1 MHKIVLIILQETQK
15 LKDFEDLIFYLYNP
29 VLISALIFF
38 ILLLLL
44 YFSYKYIYNPLI
56 LRYKSEKEKFELK
69 TARLLALFSELDPN
83 PIIRIN
89 ISGKVAGLN
98 KAAKERFKNIEI
110 DSSKIKVLLKDVDF
124 NLKKAIKNNESL
136 VLIQEINDKTYEIN
150 FHGISYLRMAQLY
163 FLDVSERKEYE
174 RQMNKYQKLLRDA
187 SAQLN
192 EVLET
197 DRKKISGLLHDSIGQ
212 NLLLIRMNIM
222 NYKKNNNN
230 GFDENE
236 ISRTIELLDSAIL
249 EVKEVARNLRPQ
261 NIEELGLTT
270 VLKMMCSNVSRET
283 GIKANVQIA
292 EVESELDRELENCIF
307 RVTQEALNNIMR
319 HSKAS
324 KFAVDLTTQ
333 DEVITLVV
341 SDDGIG
347 FKPKQLMNDKY
358 FSDGIGIMNMQE
370 RVERVNGSFHIDSD
384 FNTGTTII
392 TQFTIRQQLDETKSE
407 DKSSD
412 R

>member
-1 MHKIVLIILQETQK
+1 MHKIILIILQETQK

-29 VLISALIFF
+29 ILISALIF
-38 ILLLLL
+38 LVLVLLL

-69 TARLLALFSELDPN
+69 TARLLVLFSELDPN

-89 ISGKVAGLN
+89 ISGKVVGLN
-98 KAAKERFKNIEI
+98 KAAKERFENIEI
-110 DSSKIKVLLKDVDF
+110 DSSRIKVLLKDVDF

-136 VLIQEINDKTYEIN
+136 VLTQEVNDKTYEIN
-150 FHGISYLRMAQLY
+150 FHGISYLYMAQLY

-174 RQMNKYQKLLRDA
+174 RQMNKYQKLLRNA

-222 NYKKNNNN
+222 NYKKNIDN
-230 GFDENE
+230 GFNENE
-236 ISRTIELLDSAIL
+236 FDRTIELLDSAIL
-249 EVKEVARNLRPQ
+249 EVKEIARNLRPQ

-270 VLKMMCSNVSRET
+270 VLKMMCSNISRET

-292 EVESELDRELENCIF
+292 EVNSELDRELENCIF
-307 RVTQEALNNIMR
+307 RITQEALNNIMR

-324 KFAVDLTTQ
+324 KFAVDLSTQ
-333 DEVITLVV
+333 NEVITLVV

-347 FKPKQLMNDKY
+347 FKPKQLMNEKY

-370 RVERVNGSFHIDSD
+370 RVERVNGSIHIDSD
-384 FNTGTTII
+384 FNKGTTII
-392 TQFTIRQQLDETKSE
+392 SQFTIRKQLDETKSE

>member
-292 EVESELDRELENCIF
+292 EVDSELDRELENCIF

-324 KFAVDLTTQ
+324 KFAVDLSTQ

-347 FKPKQLMNDKY
+347 FKPKQLMNEKY

>member
-1 MHKIVLIILQETQK
+1 MHKIILIILQETQK

-292 EVESELDRELENCIF
+292 EVDSELDRELENCIF

-324 KFAVDLTTQ
+324 KFAVDLSTQ

-347 FKPKQLMNDKY
+347 FKPKQLMNEKY

>member
-1 MHKIVLIILQETQK
+1 MDKIILIILQETQK
-15 LKDFEDLIFYLYNP
+15 LKDFKDLIFYLYNP
-29 VLISALIFF
+29 ILISALIFL
-38 ILLLLL
+38 ILVLLL

-56 LRYKSEKEKFELK
+56 LRYKSEKEKFEIK

-89 ISGKVAGLN
+89 ISGKVVGLN
-98 KAAKERFKNIEI
+98 KAAKERFENIEI

-136 VLIQEINDKTYEIN
+136 VLTQEVNDKTYEIN
-150 FHGISYLRMAQLY
+150 FHGISYLHMAQLY
-163 FLDVSERKEYE
+163 FLDVSRRKEYE
-174 RQMNKYQKLLRDA
+174 RQMNKYHKLLRDA

-197 DRKKISGLLHDSIGQ
+197 DRKKISSLLHDSIGQ
-212 NLLLIRMNIM
+212 NLLLIRMNFM

-230 GFDENE
+230 SFDENE
-236 ISRTIELLDSAIL
+236 FNRTIELLDSAIL

-261 NIEELGLTT
+261 NIDELGLTT
-270 VLKMMCSNVSRET
+270 ALKMMCSNVSHEA
-283 GIKANVQIA
+283 GIKANIQIA
-292 EVESELDRELENCIF
+292 EVNSEMDRELENCIF

-319 HSKAS
+319 HSKAT
-324 KFAVDLTTQ
+324 KFAVDLSTH

-347 FKPKQLMNDKY
+347 FKPKQLMNEKY
-358 FSDGIGIMNMQE
+358 FSNGIGIMSMQE

-392 TQFTIRQQLDETKSE
+392 SQFTIRKQLDETKSE

>member
-38 ILLLLL
+38 ILILLL

-98 KAAKERFKNIEI
+98 KAAKKRFKNIEI
-110 DSSKIKVLLKDVDF
+110 DSNKIKVLLKDVDF

-136 VLIQEINDKTYEIN
+136 VLTQEINDKTYEIN

-292 EVESELDRELENCIF
+292 EVDSELDRELENCIF

-324 KFAVDLTTQ
+324 KFAVDLSTQ

-347 FKPKQLMNDKY
+347 FKPKQLMNEKY

>member
-1 MHKIVLIILQETQK
+1 MHKIILIILQETQK

-136 VLIQEINDKTYEIN
+136 VLTQEINDKTYEIN

-292 EVESELDRELENCIF
+292 EVDSELDRELENCIF

-324 KFAVDLTTQ
+324 KFAVDLSTQ

>member
-1 MHKIVLIILQETQK
+1 MHKIILIILQETQK

-29 VLISALIFF
+29 ILISALIF
-38 ILLLLL
+38 LVLVLLL

-69 TARLLALFSELDPN
+69 TARLLVLFSELDPN

-89 ISGKVAGLN
+89 ISGKVVGLN
-98 KAAKERFKNIEI
+98 KAAKERFENIEI
-110 DSSKIKVLLKDVDF
+110 DSSRIKVLLKDVDF

-136 VLIQEINDKTYEIN
+136 VLTQEVNDKTYEIN
-150 FHGISYLRMAQLY
+150 FHGISYLYMAQLY

-174 RQMNKYQKLLRDA
+174 RQMNKYQKLLRNA

-222 NYKKNNNN
+222 NYKKNIDN
-230 GFDENE
+230 GFNENE
-236 ISRTIELLDSAIL
+236 IDRTIELLDSAIL
-249 EVKEVARNLRPQ
+249 EVKEIARNLRPQ

-270 VLKMMCSNVSRET
+270 VLKMMCSNISRET

-292 EVESELDRELENCIF
+292 EVNSELDRELENCIF
-307 RVTQEALNNIMR
+307 RITQEALNNIMR

-324 KFAVDLTTQ
+324 KFAVDLSTQ
-333 DEVITLVV
+333 NEVITLVV

-347 FKPKQLMNDKY
+347 FKPKQLMNEKY

-370 RVERVNGSFHIDSD
+370 RVERVNGSIHIDSD
-384 FNTGTTII
+384 FNKGTTII
-392 TQFTIRQQLDETKSE
+392 SQFTIRKQLDETKSE

>member
-15 LKDFEDLIFYLYNP
+15 LKDFDDLIFYLYNP

-292 EVESELDRELENCIF
+292 EVDSELDRELENCIF

-324 KFAVDLTTQ
+324 KFAVDLSTQ

>member
-136 VLIQEINDKTYEIN
+136 VLTQEINDKTYEIN

-292 EVESELDRELENCIF
+292 EVDSELDRELENCIF

-324 KFAVDLTTQ
+324 KFAVDLSTQ

>member
-292 EVESELDRELENCIF
+292 EVDSELDRELENCIF

-324 KFAVDLTTQ
+324 KFAVDLSTQ

>member
-324 KFAVDLTTQ
+324 KFAVDLSTQ

-347 FKPKQLMNDKY
+347 FKPKQLMNEKY